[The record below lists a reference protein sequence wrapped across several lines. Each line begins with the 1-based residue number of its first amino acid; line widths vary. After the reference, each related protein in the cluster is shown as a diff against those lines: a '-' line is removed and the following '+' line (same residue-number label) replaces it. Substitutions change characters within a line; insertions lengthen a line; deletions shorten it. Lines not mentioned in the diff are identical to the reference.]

1 LRQQAPITRKWL
13 NRNILG
19 FGLTSFLSD
28 FCHEMATAVLPQFI
42 QAIGASAAALGFI
55 EGFADAVSS
64 FSKLGAGYWGD
75 KTGNRK
81 NLTVIG
87 YALTGFSKAVFA
99 FAFAWPLILVG
110 RTVGWLG
117 RGIRS
122 PLRDAML
129 ADSVTKENHGKA
141 FGFHRASDTAGAVAG
156 PLAAFLLLSL
166 IARHS
171 GIAQLPEHLF
181 PFLSGAAGEKFRV
194 IFLLTLV
201 PGILS
206 VVTMAFLVKEKPHPP
221 NHGLRFMGAV
231 RAMPK
236 EYRKF
241 LLAVGIFGMADF
253 APTLMILRA
262 TTVLGPNIG
271 LLKAMKLAALLYTL
285 RNVVYLAASYPIGA
299 LSHRFPRPRY
309 LAVGYAI
316 AVVAFTGFLFAI
328 SSIFWFVVC
337 FTFAGIFIAWEDT
350 MERVAVRDYVDDSI
364 AGTAF
369 GLLGTINGIGDFASS
384 IIVGAL
390 WTTVGPKWGFAY
402 AVIVGLIGT
411 VLMVQAPSAI
421 ITHGNREK

>member
-1 LRQQAPITRKWL
+1 MRQQAPITRKWL